1 MPRKISLSFLGTGAY
16 RNTDYFFPGE
26 HAAETYATPLIQ
38 VAVQQYLEQHEGFG
52 PTDRHVLLLSDAAR
66 KRNYLAA
73 TKPHDAPA
81 EHDGLRAELLKANNA
96 AVTKTVAVPTGHDRD
111 SVIETF
117 DRMAQEVG
125 TGDAVFLDVTHGFR
139 SLPMLALVLGN
150 FLRVAKGAHVRAIY
164 YGAFEDRGEHG
175 GRTPVYDLAY
185 LLELQEWTTAA
196 YGYVE
201 YGFAA
206 PLSKLATRDSAELL
220 KLTQGQHAGAKS
232 VSKLFRATCD
242 FEAQLRTNRGHELQL
257 AEVATAIAEHAAQ
270 FGSGSDLERG
280 PLGVLVDR
288 IAAKT
293 AGLARPD
300 DLNWLRAARLAFDDG
315 LIQQACSLL
324 REGMVTYVCKQEG
337 LKYGEPLDRIL
348 VEKAFNVTGHNVP
361 RDRWDAPTFRIKDFE
376 LLMQSHTLSILYK
389 TFASLTPFRDDLM
402 HSGYYHGLVSNNA
415 RPALEV
421 AKGVRLALER
431 VEAVLIHINLIDS
444 DKLA

>member
-73 TKPHDAPA
+73 TKPHDGPA
-81 EHDGLRAELLKANNA
+81 EHEGLKAELLKANNA

-125 TGDAVFLDVTHGFR
+125 AGDEVFIDVTHGFR

-206 PLSKLATRDSAELL
+206 PLSVLATRDSAELL
-220 KLTQGQHAGAKS
+220 KLTQGQHAGARS
-232 VSKLFRATCD
+232 VKQLFKATCD

-257 AEVATAIAEHAAQ
+257 AKVAADIAEYASN

-293 AGLARPD
+293 TGLARAD
-300 DLNWLRAARLAFDDG
+300 DLNWLRAARLAFNDG

-324 REGMVTYVCKQEG
+324 REGMVTYVCKKEA
-337 LKYGEPLDRIL
+337 LDYGQPLDRVL
-348 VEKAFNVTGHNVP
+348 VEKALNAMGHDVA
-361 RDRWDAPTFRIKDFE
+361 RDKWDAPAYRMNDFE
-376 LLMQSHTLSILYK
+376 ALMQSKTIQLLYK
-389 TFASLTPFRDDLM
+389 IFASLTYFRDDLM
-402 HSGYYHGLVSNNA
+402 HAGYYHGQKSNNA
-415 RPALEV
+415 RKADDV
-421 AKGVRLALER
+421 TKGVRSALED
-431 VEAVLIHINLIDS
+431 VEAMLLTRSNTGE
-444 DKLA
+444 A